1 MDLTREYNNPNL
13 ERKRQKLLRDQDVLR
28 TLKAAKPR
36 QGGIREAVV
45 NGLGNDHN
53 ASKSAL
59 AREIGAKSL
68 SLSASSRSVF
78 RDLLLTVEKESSLL
92 EDTKRFLTPLTHLA
106 SWSLYWVRNPADW
119 KAKSYNA
126 ERCFSSLA
134 RHLLARYDVPVFMD
148 HAWLSSESQAREYT
162 PQTGKWQEWFIHIGQ
177 GQNIRKVDNFPVAF
191 TKMQAHH
198 FLLAPKDYTIPE
210 AIRWGQVRGMGG
222 EERLVEAVIGTHLGR
237 RFHKD
242 EPFWAT
248 VLQWFVA
255 NQTMDVRQVGPII
268 DYIENQRHVDRPSIW
283 MNGGWRYQGPEQPN
297 FAMKGRTADSLI
309 RQVETWHKALARIK
323 TRKVTSWET
332 CGIKGFDR
340 IEGDGTNSRHFI
352 IRELLTSSELATE
365 GRAMNHC
372 VGSYSHSCSSRRCAI
387 YSMQVNPG
395 SGALERRLTIE
406 VDLHSRTIVQARR
419 KCNLMPTDVD
429 SRILRAWATAEGLSM
444 GRWVRL

>member
-1 MDLTREYNNPNL
+1 MDLTREYNNANL
-13 ERKRQKLLRDQDVLR
+13 ERKRRKLLRDMEIAR
-28 TLKAAKPR
+28 TLKTAKPR
-36 QGGIREAVV
+36 QGNVREAIVS
-45 NGLGNDHN
+45 GLGSDYN
-53 ASKSAL
+53 APKSAL
-59 AREIGAKSL
+59 AREIGARGV
-68 SLSASSRSVF
+68 SLSASSRQEF
-78 RDLLLTVEKESSLL
+78 RDLLLVVEKESSLL
-92 EDTKRFLTPLTHLA
+92 EDFKRYLIPLSHLA
-106 SWSLYWVRNPADW
+106 SWSLYWVRKPGDW

-126 ERCFSSLA
+126 EKCFSSIA

-148 HAWLSSESQAREYT
+148 QAWLGNELPSQL
-162 PQTGKWQEWFIHIGQ
+162 GKWQEWFIHIGQ
-177 GQNIRKVDNFPVAF
+177 GQNIRKVDNFPVTF

-198 FLLAPKDYTIPE
+198 FLLAPKDYTIAE
-210 AIRWGQVRGMGG
+210 AIRWGQIRGMGG

-248 VLQWFVA
+248 VLQWLVV
-255 NQTMDVRQVGPII
+255 NQTMDIRQVGPII
-268 DYIENQRHVDRPSIW
+268 DYIENQRYTDRPSIW

-309 RQVETWHKALARIK
+309 RQVDAWHKALAKVR
-323 TRKVTSWET
+323 TRKITSWET

-340 IEGDGTNSRHFI
+340 VEGDGKNSRHFI
-352 IRELLTSSELATE
+352 ISELLTSSELASE

-395 SGALERRLTIE
+395 SGVLERRLTIE

-429 SRILRAWATAEGLSM
+429 SRILRAWATAEGLTM